1 LRSSNY
7 EMILKSVGAA
17 GQLLPTPPSPLR
29 ESRASRDWD
38 ARGND
43 SPALFDYF
51 NLERNPA

>member
-1 LRSSNY
+1 MRSSSY

-51 NLERNPA
+51 NLEHNPA